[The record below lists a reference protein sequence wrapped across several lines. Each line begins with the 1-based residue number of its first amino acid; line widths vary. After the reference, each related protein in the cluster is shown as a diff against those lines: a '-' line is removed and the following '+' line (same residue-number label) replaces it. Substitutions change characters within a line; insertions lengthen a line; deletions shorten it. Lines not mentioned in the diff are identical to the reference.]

1 MGRDSDVAAR
11 PVANAP
17 DAPPGDAN
25 AGAAQEIAAMAS
37 APDVLD
43 LSASLRDADA
53 TARDVAAERRDAA
66 DNLDGAASSA
76 SVDRMLAARDRAA
89 AALDRREAAL
99 DRERAREYRERARE
113 YRDRAYRD
121 ELTGVLQR
129 AAGRD
134 QLVMA
139 VDRARRYRESLIL
152 VFLDVDHLK
161 QVNDAHGHAAGDE
174 LLRAVGVALLQHLR
188 AYDVVVRYGGD
199 EFVCALPGSRVPET
213 TRRLLAVG
221 AAVGDAIPGASV
233 SFGLTELQ
241 ASDDLDDAVARAD
254 RAMYAGR
261 RESRGLTVVP
271 KQR

>member
-1 MGRDSDVAAR
+1 MGRDPDVAAR

-17 DAPPGDAN
+17 DVPPGDTN

-53 TARDVAAERRDAA
+53 DARDVAAERRDAP
-66 DNLDGAASSA
+66 DELDGAARST

-99 DRERAREYRERARE
+99 DRERARE

-139 VDRARRYRESLIL
+139 VDRVRRSGESLIL

-161 QVNDAHGHAAGDE
+161 QVNDAQGHAAGDA
-174 LLRAVGVALLQHLR
+174 LLRAVGAGLLQHLR
-188 AYDVVVRYGGD
+188 SYDIVVRYGGD
-199 EFVCALPGSRVPET
+199 EFVCALPGSRIPET

-233 SFGLTELQ
+233 SFGLAELTEND
-241 ASDDLDDAVARAD
+241 SLDDAVARAD
-254 RAMYAGR
+254 RAMYAVR
-261 RESRGLTVVP
+261 REARGLTVVP
-271 KQR
+271 EQR